1 MKQLGHQVIG
11 LSLFHVIRT
20 ESFEKG
26 FLMMHESRDCLEVT
40 PDEQQATAP
49 ETHDYN

>member
-11 LSLFHVIRT
+11 LSLFHVITT
-20 ESFEKG
+20 ELFEKE
-26 FLMMHESRDCLEVT
+26 LLVMQESHDCPEVT
-40 PDEQQATAP
+40 PAEPLAMVP